1 MSCSETSR
9 VRGQPRVTK
18 RGQPDARVGKRH
30 HRNGYYRTRS
40 KKQEYY
46 RGKRQLVRYYRGK
59 SIVEARSKIQ
69 KTREQTSENPPSVS
83 YGNGFV

>member
-1 MSCSETSR
+1 MQEQA
-9 VRGQPRVTK
+9 RGTTEMGIIGLEV
-18 RGQPDARVGKRH
+18 
-30 HRNGYYRTRS
+30 RS
-40 KKQEYY
+40 KSIIEARGNRQE
-46 RGKRQLVRYYRGK
+46 YYRGK